1 MSALTCRCRAV
12 RHAIGAEDRRVAR
25 LAEQAAVAAGKVD
38 LAAFYNERLSTCST
52 ANPSPRQQRAMVAAS
67 ERAGALA

>member
-12 RHAIGAEDRRVAR
+12 RHAIGAEDRRLAR
-25 LAEQAAVAAGKVD
+25 LAEEEAIKAGKPDLVD
-38 LAAFYNERLSTCST
+38 FYRERLSACST

-67 ERAGALA
+67 ERAGALV